1 MIGRRPRA
9 GAPGVITR
17 AWRRVR
23 DLVLRGLRR
32 FTNRMSLA
40 IRVAVLTTAA
50 VAVTLT
56 LVSATI
62 FVTVRSEFES
72 SLDESML
79 SRSEAGV
86 TADLGTLFAGG
97 VDPAALAL
105 TDIKVIVLRTGR
117 GVLMGT
123 PAISNFPVQFIG
135 LPERQV
141 ALGQKSESVRTASLQ
156 GTPYRVVAV
165 RSGPGEA
172 LVIAQSMESIEAAL
186 DRLQIILLLTS
197 AAGVAMA
204 GLAGWAVAANGLRPV
219 RRLTAA
225 TERVARTVD
234 LTPIT
239 VSGTDE
245 LARLSTSFNAM
256 LAALDAAQTRERQLI
271 ADAGHELRTPLTSL
285 RTNIELM
292 GQATAKGQ
300 RSLSESEHAEIMG
313 DVRAQVE
320 ELTNLVGDL
329 VELARD
335 EPVRRDP
342 EPLDLADVLD
352 LAVSRVRLRT
362 SEVDVDVTAES
373 WMVVGE
379 PQLLERG
386 ITNLLDNA
394 VKWSPPGHTVQVTLS
409 GGVISVSD
417 EGPGIDPS
425 DLPHIFDRFYRSQ
438 EARTLPGSGLGLS
451 IVKRAAERHGGR
463 ADVESVVGEGSTFTL
478 SVPAASTEPL

>member
-1 MIGRRPRA
+1 M
-9 GAPGVITR
+9 
-17 AWRRVR
+17 
-23 DLVLRGLRR
+23 
-32 FTNRMSLA
+32 
-40 IRVAVLTTAA
+40 
-50 VAVTLT
+50 
-56 LVSATI
+56 
-62 FVTVRSEFES
+62 
-72 SLDESML
+72 
-79 SRSEAGV
+79 
-86 TADLGTLFAGG
+86 
-97 VDPAALAL
+97 
-105 TDIKVIVLRTGR
+105 
-117 GVLMGT
+117 
-123 PAISNFPVQFIG
+123 
-135 LPERQV
+135 
-141 ALGQKSESVRTASLQ
+141 
-156 GTPYRVVAV
+156 
-165 RSGPGEA
+165 
-172 LVIAQSMESIEAAL
+172 
-186 DRLQIILLLTS
+186 
-197 AAGVAMA
+197 
-204 GLAGWAVAANGLRPV
+204 

-292 GQATAKGQ
+292 GQATARGR
-300 RSLSESEHAEIMG
+300 RSLSESEHDEIMG

-362 SEVDVDVTAES
+362 SEVDVAVTAES

-394 VKWSPPGHTVQVTLS
+394 VKWSPPGGTVQVSLS
-409 GGVISVSD
+409 DGVISVSD

-451 IVKRAAERHGGR
+451 IVKRAAERHGGT
-463 ADVESVVGEGSTFTL
+463 AEVESTVGVGSTFTL
-478 SVPAASTEPL
+478 SVPAAPADPA